1 MISHLYPL
9 MPVSK
14 VINAVDTLRKV
25 QFCARLIAQRNLK
38 LIQMNRNFSA
48 FCLLMLLFGASHAAA
63 QTPPPAEPQTVNFG
77 LQAGAIFPSRM
88 FRVRSNEAVFNG
100 LTYSIRADVGVQFGG
115 MATFQLGKRFEL
127 QGGLMLLM
135 RNYEVSVSNGSSRP
149 SIKLNTTIYE
159 LPLQMAYYQPISDRA
174 RLVVATG
181 VNMQSLPSNLR
192 VRDGIL
198 DVFARKRAFSVPAS
212 LTTAGLDFRNRDKG
226 GWMIGISYCITP
238 FPLYDTGITANFDG
252 QDEFYVLPHI
262 GDYFCVVG
270 RYYLD

>member
-1 MISHLYPL
+1 M

-25 QFCARLIAQRNLK
+25 QFCVLLIAQRNLK
-38 LIQMNRNFSA
+38 FIQMNRIFSA
-48 FCLLMLLFGASHAAA
+48 FCLLLLLLGAVRAAA
-63 QTPPPAEPQTVNFG
+63 QTTPPSTEDQTVNFG
-77 LQAGAIFPSRM
+77 LQAGAIFPSRL
-88 FRVRSNEAVFNG
+88 FRVRSNEAVNNG
-100 LTYSIRADVGVQFGG
+100 FTYSIRADVGVQFGG

-127 QGGLMLLM
+127 QGGLLLLM
-135 RNYEVSVSNGSSRP
+135 RNYEVSVSDGTTRP

-159 LPLQMAYYQPISDRA
+159 LPLQMAYYQPVGDRA

-192 VRDGIL
+192 VGDGVL
-198 DVFARKRAFSVPAS
+198 DVFARKRAFSVPSS
-212 LTTAGLDFRNRDKG
+212 LTTAGLDFRNRTKG

-238 FPLYDTGITANFDG
+238 FPLYDTGITARFDG
-252 QDEFYVLPHI
+252 KDEFYVLPHI

-270 RYYLD
+270 RYYID